1 MRTRLRRCALW
12 LACALVV
19 AAFVPIAGAQT
30 YPAGPVKIIV
40 PAAAGG
46 SIDVIARMLADRLAR
61 LWNQQVLVINH
72 PGGGTSIGARA
83 AATSPADGSTLFLGV
98 SSTFVAL
105 PVLQPNLPFDV
116 GRDFVPI
123 GFVGEQPM
131 VIAADPTLGVSSLKD
146 LIALAKQRAGG
157 LNCAVTQNGGL
168 AHLTGLL
175 LRQRAGIELTFVHY
189 PGTAQSVNDVIAGR
203 VPMVVDGLPGFLGA
217 IAGGQLKPLAVASAQ
232 RLPNFPELPVAADAV
247 GEFAASGWFAMMG
260 PPGMATSTADKV
272 ASDLTQVFGQAE
284 LKQKLEELGTYPRPM
299 SGGELKEFIAR
310 EQALWKPLV
319 QQSGI
324 RAQ

>member
-1 MRTRLRRCALW
+1 MRTRLRWYALS
-12 LACALVV
+12 LACLVV
-19 AAFVPIAGAQT
+19 VSALAPSAGAQT
-30 YPAGPVKIIV
+30 YPSGPVKVIV

-61 LWNQQVLVINH
+61 LWGQQVLVLNH

-83 AATSPADGSTLFLGV
+83 AATSPADGYTLFFGI

-105 PVLQPNLPFDV
+105 PVLQPNLPFDI

-131 VIAADPTLGVSSLKD
+131 VVAADPALGISSLKE
-146 LIALAKQRAGG
+146 LVALARQRPGG

-175 LRQRAGIELTFVHY
+175 LRQRAGIELTFIHY

-217 IAGGQLKPLAVASAQ
+217 IAGGKLKPLAVAASR
-232 RLPNFPELPVAADAV
+232 RLPNFPDLPIAADAV
-247 GEFAASGWFAMMG
+247 GEFAASGWFAMMAPAG
-260 PPGMATSTADKV
+260 TPAAIAEKV
-272 ASDLTQVFGQAE
+272 ANDLNEVLGTPE

-299 SGGELKEFIAR
+299 SPGELRDFILR
-310 EQALWKPLV
+310 EQAMWKPLV
-319 QQSGI
+319 QESGI

>member
-1 MRTRLRRCALW
+1 MRTRVRGYALS
-12 LACALVV
+12 LACFLMLSAFAPS
-19 AAFVPIAGAQT
+19 AAAQT
-30 YPAGPVKIIV
+30 YPSGPVKVIV

-46 SIDVIARMLADRLAR
+46 SIDVIARLLADRLAR
-61 LWNQQVLVINH
+61 VWNQQVLVINH

-83 AATSPADGSTLFLGV
+83 AATSPADGSTLFFGI

-131 VIAADPTLGVSSLKD
+131 VIAADPTLGVGSLKD

-189 PGTAQSVNDVIAGR
+189 PGTAQSVNDVIASR

-217 IAGGQLKPLAVASAQ
+217 IAGGQLKPLAAASSK
-232 RLPNFPELPVAADAV
+232 RLPNFPDLPIAADAI
-247 GEFAASGWFAMMG
+247 GEFAASGWFALMG
-260 PPGMATSTADKV
+260 PPGMATTIADKV
-272 ASDLTQVFGQAE
+272 ANDLNQVLGQPE

-299 SGGELKEFIAR
+299 SPGELKDFIGR
-310 EQALWKPLV
+310 EQAMWKPLV

>member
-1 MRTRLRRCALW
+1 MRDCVVA
-12 LACALVV
+12 LACVV
-19 AAFVPIAGAQT
+19 AISLSTRAGAQT
-30 YPAGPVKIIV
+30 WPAGPVRIIV

-46 SIDVIARMLADRLAR
+46 SIDVIARMVADRLAR
-61 LWNQQVLVINH
+61 LWGQQVLILNH

-83 AATSPADGSTLFLGV
+83 ASTAPADGSTLFFGV

-131 VIAADPTLGVSSLKD
+131 VVAADPKIGVNSLAD
-146 LIALAKQRAGG
+146 LIALARQRPGG

-175 LRQRAGIELTFVHY
+175 LRQRAGIEMTFVHY

-217 IAGGQLKPLAVASAQ
+217 IAGGQLKPLAVASSR
-232 RLPNFPELPVAADAV
+232 RLPNFPDLPIAADAV
-247 GEFAASGWFAMMG
+247 GDFVASGWFAMMA
-260 PPGMATSTADKV
+260 PPGTPVAIADK
-272 ASDLTQVFGQAE
+272 AAKDLAEVLGQAD
-284 LKQKLEELGTYPRPM
+284 LKQKLEELGTYPRPI
-299 SGGELKEFIAR
+299 SGGELKAFIAR

-319 QQSGI
+319 QESGL

>member
-1 MRTRLRRCALW
+1 MRDCVLALT
-12 LACALVV
+12 CTLVV
-19 AAFVPIAGAQT
+19 LTSTPRAEAQT
-30 YPAGPVKIIV
+30 WPAGPVRIIV

-46 SIDVIARMLADRLAR
+46 SIDVIARLVADRLAR
-61 LWNQQVLVINH
+61 LWGQQVLILNH

-83 AATSPADGSTLFLGV
+83 ASTAAADGSTLFLGV

-131 VIAADPTLGVSSLKD
+131 VVAVDPKIGVNSLAE
-146 LIALAKQRAGG
+146 LIAFARQRPGG

-175 LRQRAGIELTFVHY
+175 LRQRAAIEMTFVHY

-217 IAGGQLKPLAVASAQ
+217 IAGGQLKPLAVASSK
-232 RLPNFPELPVAADAV
+232 RLPNFPDLPIADAV
-247 GEFAASGWFAMMG
+247 GDFVASGWFAMMA
-260 PPGMATSTADKV
+260 PPGTPAALADK
-272 ASDLTQVFGQAE
+272 AAKDLAEVLGQAE
-284 LKQKLEELGTYPRPM
+284 LKQKIEELGTYPRPI
-299 SGGELKEFIAR
+299 SGGALTAFIAR

-319 QQSGI
+319 QESGL